1 MEGAERFPISDNE
14 TLYEYRKSRLS
25 KHLRSARYR
34 LTKNSEFS
42 LYSYLHTSFVPI
54 MAETDDNSALL
65 LRQDGLIYGPA
76 RVQMRQK
83 IRHGESRKNATI
95 GTSNPTS
102 FKPSRGNPKTE
113 SSVCITRPNVAE
125 GARSS
130 SRRKVRRTDER
141 MTSSRGYEILST
153 LGGLDE

>member
-1 MEGAERFPISDNE
+1 MEGAERFPISDNK

-42 LYSYLHTSFVPI
+42 LYSYLHASFVPI

-76 RVQMRQK
+76 GVQMRQK
-83 IRHGESRKNATI
+83 IRHSESRKNATI
-95 GTSNPTS
+95 DTSNPTS

-113 SSVCITRPNVAE
+113 SSVCITRPKRCQRCEKVLKTKGAE
-125 GARSS
+125 DGW
-130 SRRKVRRTDER
+130 TDDKQSWLR
-141 MTSSRGYEILST
+141 NPVHF
-153 LGGLDE
+153 GGLG

>member
-34 LTKNSEFS
+34 LSKNSEFS
-42 LYSYLHTSFVPI
+42 LYSYLHASFVPI

-76 RVQMRQK
+76 GVQMRQK
-83 IRHGESRKNATI
+83 IRHSESRKNATI
-95 GTSNPTS
+95 DTSNPTS

-113 SSVCITRPNVAE
+113 SSVCITRPKRCQRCEKVLKTKGAE
-125 GARSS
+125 DG
-130 SRRKVRRTDER
+130 
-141 MTSSRGYEILST
+141 
-153 LGGLDE
+153 